1 MTSPDHHHL
10 SKLIVLYFWLAL
22 LMLDLG
28 YCLWES
34 PVKPRSK
41 VAIIIMLYISFLSL
55 FFFFFLSFY

>member
-41 VAIIIMLYISFLSL
+41 VANVVHIIFIT
-55 FFFFFLSFY
+55 FFFFFYHFIN